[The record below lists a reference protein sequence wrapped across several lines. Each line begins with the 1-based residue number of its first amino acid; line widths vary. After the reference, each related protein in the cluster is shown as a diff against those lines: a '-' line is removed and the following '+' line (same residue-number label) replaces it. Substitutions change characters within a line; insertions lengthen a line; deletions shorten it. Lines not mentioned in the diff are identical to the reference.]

1 MQLACQQDN
10 SCLLIW
16 VILHSW
22 GCWPQDQTWKLQQKI
37 VVFVVFDLGME
48 GPAILPVYPIHL
60 VLVEQKTQQ
69 VYSPPKSAADYQLC
83 SLKLDGKDNLH
94 ILCVY
99 VHKRKSQDFDLL

>member
-1 MQLACQQDN
+1 
-10 SCLLIW
+10 
-16 VILHSW
+16 
-22 GCWPQDQTWKLQQKI
+22 
-37 VVFVVFDLGME
+37 ME

-83 SLKLDGKDNLH
+83 SLKLDGKGNLH